1 MILNGCGMV
10 TSITRRS
17 KHLHDLL
24 KICPGW
30 NFELTMAQTPPPRLF
45 RLSDLNKEKLLLF
58 TIEKSS
64 NLSVSQVSVSNII
77 SNLSVPISSFKNRRL
92 LFKLLMLPYK
102 KLSVNKFLKMD
113 EEEGG
118 ANS

>member
-1 MILNGCGMV
+1 MILNGCGIV
-10 TSITRRS
+10 TSTIRMS
-17 KHLHDLL
+17 KHLQDLL

-30 NFELTMAQTPPPRLF
+30 NFDLTMAQTPPPRLF
-45 RLSDLNKEKLLLF
+45 RLSDLNKVKLLLF

-64 NLSVSQVSVSNII
+64 NLSVSQVSVSSII
-77 SNLSVPISSFKNRRL
+77 SNLSVPINSFKNRRL

-113 EEEGG
+113 KEEGG